1 MCCAGE
7 LGSCGERGIG
17 GEGSER
23 GLVLVLAVGM
33 VAVLSGG
40 GREWEREDT
49 EVVMAWAEV

>member
-1 MCCAGE
+1 
-7 LGSCGERGIG
+7 
-17 GEGSER
+17 
-23 GLVLVLAVGM
+23 LVLVLAVGM